1 MKAQI
6 SPQFC
11 RMCLQD
17 WFYDILARNAPLN
30 RAEITFSSVLRDP
43 TKLLAGQ
50 TLCLQHATLSISRG
64 FFSPNSLLSTNR
76 AEQLHRAHIEVE
88 GAWMWRDPVVTL
100 YQQ

>member
-30 RAEITFSSVLRDP
+30 RTGIAFRSVLRAP
-43 TKLLAGQ
+43 TELLACPP
-50 TLCLQHATLSISRG
+50 LCPQPATLSISRG

-88 GAWMWRDPVVTL
+88 GTWMWRDPVVTL